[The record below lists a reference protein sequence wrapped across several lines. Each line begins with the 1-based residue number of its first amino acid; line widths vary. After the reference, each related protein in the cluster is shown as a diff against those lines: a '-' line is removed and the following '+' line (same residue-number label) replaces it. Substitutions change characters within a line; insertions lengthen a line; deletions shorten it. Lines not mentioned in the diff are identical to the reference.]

1 MEQPKPKQWW
11 VFTESGE
18 CLEASSREE
27 AIERLQ
33 RLNTWT
39 IVGTHNVLTEEEFE
53 ALVHPI

>member
-1 MEQPKPKQWW
+1 MEQPQWYI
-11 VFTESGE
+11 FTESGE

-39 IVGTHNVLTEEEFE
+39 IVGTHNVLTEDEFE
-53 ALVHPI
+53 AAVKPI